1 MKQAKNK
8 KPQKKFSKY
17 ILILKLVILALQF
30 KISNA
35 IDAIVEVFPTT
46 VGSISTMNISIMMD
60 ASLGKGGI
68 ITI

>member
-1 MKQAKNK
+1 MKQTKNK
-8 KPQKKFSKY
+8 KPQKIYSKY